1 MSDTPAHPVR
11 EHLAIVASTLDLAES
26 DITDLRRVLEVAAS
40 TVEQAQS
47 ETTRAHFTSDRRTAR
62 TSLHSA
68 AEMLAASRSAS
79 ERGISLTIDIEER
92 LISTR
97 QHLHSARTR
106 AVALTATG
114 SLEPIRQQAMVASIE
129 EQSRLVDLAA
139 PLAQRARAHLLSVM
153 EATGKLTTADPDDSR
168 HHQVTYQLDQ
178 GIKAATRALTRA
190 QESAAH
196 LDRTIEVNRYAAH
209 RSIDRAAAAL
219 PEAYSSES
227 ISRVVN
233 GPAR

>member
-1 MSDTPAHPVR
+1 MPDTPAHPVR

-106 AVALTATG
+106 AVALTATDG
-114 SLEPIRQQAMVASIE
+114 STVDL
-129 EQSRLVDLAA
+129 SRLPGRTVVYCY
-139 PLAQRARAHLLSVM
+139 PR
-153 EATGKLTTADPDDSR
+153 TGHPDR
-168 HHQVTYQLDQ
+168 
-178 GIKAATRALTRA
+178 
-190 QESAAH
+190 E
-196 LDRTIEVNRYAAH
+196 N
-209 RSIDRAAAAL
+209 
-219 PEAYSSES
+219 
-227 ISRVVN
+227 
-233 GPAR
+233 PAGWDAIPRRPPCK